1 MNKKGPKSLL
11 ASYSRS
17 RDPGYYISSLD
28 LKLKWLYLPNRKSY
42 MENHRAYFVTVQFRE
57 DILQYSLLLGEEKNK
72 NKKKGGG
79 GGNEIRF
86 DV

>member
-1 MNKKGPKSLL
+1 
-11 ASYSRS
+11 
-17 RDPGYYISSLD
+17 
-28 LKLKWLYLPNRKSY
+28 

-79 GGNEIRF
+79 GREKRKLGLMSNNCETSISIFVGRGN
-86 DV
+86 D